1 MSSIRFLGAAG
12 TVTGSRH
19 LIEHQGRHL
28 LLDCGLFQG
37 RKELRQRN
45 WQPFPFPPGRID
57 AVILSHAHID
67 HTGWLPRLVAE
78 GFDGPVYTTPATR
91 DLSAIMLPDSGRLHE
106 EEAAYAN
113 RKAYSKHRPA
123 LPLYTEEQAAACIPR
138 MRAVPY
144 DQPRE
149 LLPGITLRFRR
160 AGHILGSAI
169 VLVDLEGDG
178 PARRVVFSGDL
189 GRPGIPIIPDP
200 DPVDRATELLLECTY
215 GDRLHEDH
223 DPTASLAAEL
233 KRVVQE
239 RGVLV
244 IPAFAI
250 GRTQQLLHDI
260 RKLEL
265 ADEVPPLP
273 VMVDSPMACSA
284 TPLYLMHREEQDA
297 EMLAAVAA
305 GDKPLEPAKV
315 KFTRSV
321 EQSRAINHMKGPLVI
336 ISASGMATGGRVLH
350 HLARRLPDPKT
361 SVILVGYQAE
371 GTRGRRLL
379 DGEKTIRIHGQEIPV
394 HARVG
399 QIHGF
404 SGHAD
409 WKETDGWLGGLK
421 QPPDHTFLVHGEP
434 GALEAMRARLAG
446 RGWRVTVPA
455 HEQEI
460 ALD

>member
-1 MSSIRFLGAAG
+1 MTSLRFLGAAG

-19 LIEHQGRHL
+19 LIEHGGKHL

-37 RKELRQRN
+37 RKELRLRN
-45 WQPFPFPPGRID
+45 WQPFPFPAGRID
-57 AVILSHAHID
+57 AVVLSHAHID

-123 LPLYTEEQAAACIPR
+123 LPLYTEDQAAACIPR
-138 MRAVPY
+138 MRALPY

-149 LLPGITLRFRR
+149 ILPGITVRLRR

-200 DPVDRATELLLECTY
+200 DLVDRATELLIECTY
-215 GDRLHEDH
+215 GDRLHEVH
-223 DPTASLAAEL
+223 DPSADLARELNRVAAE
-233 KRVVQE
+233 
-239 RGVLV
+239 RGTLI

-260 RKLEL
+260 RKLE
-265 ADEVPPLP
+265 AAGKVPVLP
-273 VMVDSPMACSA
+273 VMIDSPMACSA
-284 TPLYLMHREEQDA
+284 TPLYLMHREEHDA
-297 EMLAAVAA
+297 EMRAAVAA
-305 GDKPLEPAKV
+305 GDRPLEPGRV
-315 KFTRSV
+315 EFTRSV
-321 EQSRAINHMKGPLVI
+321 EQSRAINGMKGPLVI

-350 HLARRLPDPKT
+350 HLARRLPDPNT

-371 GTRGRRLL
+371 GSRGRRLL
-379 DGEKTIRIHGQEIPV
+379 DGEKTIRIHGQDV
-394 HARVG
+394 TVRARVG

-409 WKETDGWLGGLK
+409 WKELDGWMGGFH
-421 QPPDHTFLVHGEP
+421 QPPAHTFLIHGEP

-446 RGWRVTVPA
+446 RGWKVSVPE
-455 HEQEI
+455 HEQRFE
-460 ALD
+460 L